1 MCHIV
6 IGGGKIGS
14 LKAFGFMVC
23 KSQSLHM
30 VFWPRLP
37 CLFNPF
43 GWKKTWWNRTL
54 HMVYI
59 YIYIYIYTH
68 YGSYTSTSK
77 CWWVV
82 TPNLDQRIKYA
93 KLLVIIWLFDIAFA
107 TVHVWIAQNALSMC
121 LRFTLCGFID
131 TVYETHHLKKK
142 YKSNFKTR
150 FNNIIHIFKKLFY
163 YNIFNIQF
171 LAISDI

>member
-1 MCHIV
+1 
-6 IGGGKIGS
+6 
-14 LKAFGFMVC
+14 
-23 KSQSLHM
+23 M

-54 HMVYI
+54 HMVYIYI

-121 LRFTLCGFID
+121 LRFTLCGFMN
-131 TVYETHHLKKK
+131 TVHKTRNSKKNVNLALKLDPIVLFIHLKN
-142 YKSNFKTR
+142 YFTTVFS
-150 FNNIIHIFKKLFY
+150 IFSF
-163 YNIFNIQF
+163 
-171 LAISDI
+171 

>member
-1 MCHIV
+1 MDSWFVSLSLFTWSFDHGCRVCSIPSAGKRSDE
-6 IGGGKIGS
+6 IG
-14 LKAFGFMVC
+14 
-23 KSQSLHM
+23 
-30 VFWPRLP
+30 
-37 CLFNPF
+37 LF
-43 GWKKTWWNRTL
+43 TW
-54 HMVYI
+54 
-59 YIYIYIYTH
+59 TH

-131 TVYETHHLKKK
+131 TVHETRNLKKNVNLTLK
-142 YKSNFKTR
+142 LGPIALFTYLKNYFITVFS
-150 FNNIIHIFKKLFY
+150 IFSF
-163 YNIFNIQF
+163 
-171 LAISDI
+171 

>member
-1 MCHIV
+1 MDSWFVSLSLFTWSFDHGCRVCSIPSAGKRSDE
-6 IGGGKIGS
+6 IG
-14 LKAFGFMVC
+14 
-23 KSQSLHM
+23 
-30 VFWPRLP
+30 
-37 CLFNPF
+37 LF
-43 GWKKTWWNRTL
+43 TW
-54 HMVYI
+54 YI
-59 YIYIYIYTH
+59 YIYIYIYIHTH